1 MDEDER
7 GTGLTGFVWKWQS
20 DEHSETNSIVF
31 VPE

>member
-1 MDEDER
+1 MR
-7 GTGLTGFVWKWQS
+7 IRKGTGLTGFIWKWQS